1 MREFKA
7 HGFKATSGY
16 SGRAIEVDCNAESA
30 RIQYE
35 DGKISK
41 DLEIKYDKN
50 GDAYVRS
57 KKGKEYLNSFMRV

>member
-1 MREFKA
+1 MREFRTD
-7 HGFKATSGY
+7 GFKCTSNIG
-16 SGRAIEVDCNAESA
+16 GRAIEVDCNAESA